1 MRTARAIDFYPTF
14 NTLAQA
20 DVLHEEELE
29 GVRRIS
35 FLGMIAEVL
44 QNNLNLRVAEQE
56 VLAGSEEISKARS
69 VLLPQLEISASNI
82 IIDKTRAENSFG
94 MTAQKST
101 LGSAQLNQVLLSEP
115 AIANLRIQR
124 ILQQKRNYEFTQ
136 QEYDVVHQASMA
148 YLNLL
153 KVQTLERILKENL
166 NLTRKHLDI
175 ARLRQE
181 VGFSGASDVYRWESE
196 ISRVNIEV
204 VNARARR
211 RTAGY
216 ALNEILNRP
225 LTETFIVE
233 DLDRD
238 DPFITGEHMEALIS
252 NARTWKYFKDFMV
265 QEALARSPELKQL
278 DQFIMAQ
285 ERFIKMNLRSRYLPS
300 FGVGATGDYYLSRRG
315 AGTGPVDP
323 ITLPGMDPIYIGGEP
338 EKYQWNIGIS
348 ASLPLFQGGQ
358 KEAEISQSKIDLSI
372 LSDRRMDLVNKITQ
386 RTISGFEFIGSSS
399 PAMDMAMQASE
410 AAKKSLELS
419 QEAYSKGQISIVDLI
434 DVQRAA
440 AQSELLKSNSI
451 YDYLI
456 DYIELSRATG
466 IYLFL
471 LEEDDQT
478 DLTTRLFL
486 YMAQKAPEEVIR

>member
-1 MRTARAIDFYPTF
+1 
-14 NTLAQA
+14 
-20 DVLHEEELE
+20 
-29 GVRRIS
+29 
-35 FLGMIAEVL
+35 
-44 QNNLNLRVAEQE
+44 
-56 VLAGSEEISKARS
+56 
-69 VLLPQLEISASNI
+69 
-82 IIDKTRAENSFG
+82 

-101 LGSAQLNQVLLSEP
+101 LASGQLNQVLFSEP

-124 ILQQKRNYEFTQ
+124 ILQEKRKHEFTQ
-136 QEYDVVHQASMA
+136 QEYDVIHQASVA

-153 KVQTLERILKENL
+153 KAQTLERILKENL
-166 NLTRKHLDI
+166 NLTKKHLDI

-196 ISRVNIEV
+196 IARVNIEV
-204 VNARARR
+204 LNARALR

-225 LTETFIVE
+225 LAETFMVE
-233 DLDRD
+233 DLDRYD
-238 DPFITGEHMEALIS
+238 AFITGEHMEALIS
-252 NARTWKYFKDFMV
+252 NARTWKHFKDFMV
-265 QEALARSPELKQL
+265 REALARSPELKQL

-300 FGVGATGDYYLSRRG
+300 FGIGAQGDYYLSRRG

-323 ITLPGMDPIYIGGEP
+323 IELPGMDPIHIGGEP
-338 EKYQWNIGIS
+338 APHQWNIGIS
-348 ASLPLFQGGQ
+348 ASLPLFQGGY

-372 LSDRRMDLVNKITQ
+372 LSDRRRDLSNKIAQ
-386 RTISGFEFIGSSS
+386 RTISGFEFIGASS
-399 PAMDMAMQASE
+399 PAMDMAIQASE
-410 AAKKSLELS
+410 AAGKSLELS

-440 AQSELLKSNSI
+440 AETELLKSNSI

-478 DLTTRLFL
+478 DLTSRLFQ